1 MDLDGKTILIT
12 GGAGMIGS
20 ATVDLLLRD
29 HQRTRIV
36 ILDDLSRG
44 ALRTDGQQRR
54 GIGNAE

>member
-29 HQRTRIV
+29 HRADADR
-36 ILDDLSRG
+36 DPG
-44 ALRTDGQQRR
+44 
-54 GIGNAE
+54 